1 MPHFTRTELTPLVHT
16 VAETAFLLNV
26 SEKQIYRFLAAGI
39 LHSTKA
45 TRKKLIPRSEI
56 ESFFERTK

>member
-1 MPHFTRTELTPLVHT
+1 MPHFTRTELTPLLCT
-16 VAETAFLLNV
+16 VRQAAFLLNV
-26 SEKQIYRFLAAGI
+26 SEKQIRRFLDRGI

-56 ESFFERTK
+56 ETFFDRTK